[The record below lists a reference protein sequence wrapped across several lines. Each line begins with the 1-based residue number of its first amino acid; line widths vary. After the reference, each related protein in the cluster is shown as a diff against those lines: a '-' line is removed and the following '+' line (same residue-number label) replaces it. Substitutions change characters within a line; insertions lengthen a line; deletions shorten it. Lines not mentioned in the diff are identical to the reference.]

1 MSKSRKKKSPKR
13 MLALPDL
20 EQAKSAVLSTLTSVS
35 GQPTYEHA
43 INDFVEWYRSE
54 PRLAFNRTVVPRYR
68 IYLEQKG
75 YALNTINLRLE
86 AVRRVAY
93 EACGSGLL
101 SPESPAPWRPRG
113 QLTHPR
119 PGQTP
124 AGTVRHRHA
133 TRKTE
138 PRYSGDADRWRPPT
152 RRTSVF
158 GDGFHPGSRGALG
171 DRGPKGQGGTF
182 SVQSTSPAPC
192 GATA

>member
-1 MSKSRKKKSPKR
+1 MSKSRKGKSPKR

-43 INDFVEWYRSE
+43 INGFVEWYRSE

-93 EACGSGLL
+93 EACDSGLL

-119 PGQTP
+119 PKANSCWNGPTP
-124 AGTVRHRHA
+124 ARYAENGTTLFWRCRSMA
-133 TRKTE
+133 A
-138 PRYSGDADRWRPPT
+138 SDAANFCLGRWIP
-152 RRTSVF
+152 
-158 GDGFHPGSRGALG
+158 SRFARSIG
-171 DRGPKGQGGTF
+171 
-182 SVQSTSPAPC
+182 
-192 GATA
+192 